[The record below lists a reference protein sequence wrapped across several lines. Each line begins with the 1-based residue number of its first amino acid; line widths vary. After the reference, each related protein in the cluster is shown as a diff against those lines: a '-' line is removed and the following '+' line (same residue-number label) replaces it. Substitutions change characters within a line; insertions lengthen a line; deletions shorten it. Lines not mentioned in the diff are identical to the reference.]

1 MKSIIFMFLL
11 FSTNLKSEESN
22 MIVNAK
28 NNKKKTKV
36 IIIDYVNS
44 VWVNPI
50 NRAFQSYLDKT
61 NENLSFYHFI
71 WSNRRD
77 KIEFLDEIVSWKP
90 DIVFMPDEILYRL
103 FAKEISIRTGAHLS
117 TFFCTST
124 RADIID
130 YQNQSG
136 VFNEYPAKKVIEF
149 ARKSFKIDRV
159 AILGGPFA
167 GDVVDKIQAPLK
179 GVVQVDGFI
188 ETEWLKYKERL
199 LEIEKKYDA
208 VWLLLPFGVKDG
220 EHVVDFKKLDLVA
233 KQLKIPSFGYG
244 GIDTVT
250 RTITLGLLQE
260 KVGQYCATLVYSA
273 FFKGNK
279 PEIQNYTSY
288 DLSIDTAH
296 ALKLGLK
303 ITDEMAQ
310 FLKE

>member
-1 MKSIIFMFLL
+1 MFLL

-130 YQNQSG
+130 YQNQLHH
-136 VFNEYPAKKVIEF
+136 Y
-149 ARKSFKIDRV
+149 
-159 AILGGPFA
+159 L
-167 GDVVDKIQAPLK
+167 
-179 GVVQVDGFI
+179 
-188 ETEWLKYKERL
+188 
-199 LEIEKKYDA
+199 
-208 VWLLLPFGVKDG
+208 
-220 EHVVDFKKLDLVA
+220 
-233 KQLKIPSFGYG
+233 
-244 GIDTVT
+244 
-250 RTITLGLLQE
+250 
-260 KVGQYCATLVYSA
+260 
-273 FFKGNK
+273 FFV
-279 PEIQNYTSY
+279 
-288 DLSIDTAH
+288 
-296 ALKLGLK
+296 
-303 ITDEMAQ
+303 
-310 FLKE
+310 